1 MSRGSHT
8 ALVSVWRGF
17 PQVSDNLVHAVVLEL
32 VCMSHRRKRLLHWL
46 RFVNCLHLIYS
57 IVMALAVFH
66 FPFWQL
72 EFLLLLQ
79 ATHYTINYPIQNK
92 HYTKSILGDR
102 LNILFFFFPHHAA
115 VDITM
120 ANTTQK

>member
-1 MSRGSHT
+1 MLSSSVSATTKADVIQSCPVLQSSRDS
-8 ALVSVWRGF
+8 LS
-17 PQVSDNLVHAVVLEL
+17 
-32 VCMSHRRKRLLHWL
+32 
-46 RFVNCLHLIYS
+46 
-57 IVMALAVFH
+57 
-66 FPFWQL
+66 